1 VADPVLL
8 SHPSSLEHDTGA
20 HPERAERIVAIE
32 RELERRG
39 GLGWERR
46 LSVAATVEQLQLVHP
61 PGYVEGIRELCEAGG
76 GQIDADTSVVAGS
89 WGAALH
95 GAGGAIE
102 AASLVVSGAAPVAF
116 SMHRPPGHHAESA
129 RAMGFCLFN
138 NVAIAAQHARD
149 VLGLERVLI
158 FDWDVHHGNGTN
170 DIFHTSDEVLFASI
184 HQSPLYP
191 GTGSMHDSGSGL
203 GGGYTVNLPVPGG
216 SGDDVWVSLV
226 AHVVVPLIGAFAPQ
240 LVLVSAGF
248 DAHADDPLAGC
259 TVTDA
264 GFAAMAALVA
274 TACREQEIPFAG
286 VLEGGYELDALAR
299 STCDVLDV
307 WGRGV
312 EASPEGVEL
321 HGLSLR
327 AQERLAKG
335 GVWPTLGQ
343 PAA

>member
-46 LSVAATVEQLQLVHP
+46 LSPQATIEQLQLVHP
-61 PGYVEGIRELCEAGG
+61 PGYVESIRTLCAAGG
-76 GQIDADTSVVAGS
+76 GHIDADTLVVPGS

-116 SMHRPPGHHAESA
+116 SLHRPPGHHAGTA
-129 RAMGFCLFN
+129 QAMGFCLFN

-158 FDWDVHHGNGTN
+158 LDWDVHHGNGTN
-170 DIFHTSDEVLFASI
+170 DIFHTSDEVLFVSI
-184 HQSPLYP
+184 HESPLYP

-216 SGDDVWVSLV
+216 SGDDVWLSLV
-226 AHVVVPLIGAFAPQ
+226 AHVVVPLIVAFAPQ

-248 DAHADDPLAGC
+248 DAHVDDPLAGC
-259 TVTDA
+259 AVTDG
-264 GFAAMAALVA
+264 GFATMAALVA
-274 TACREQEIPFAG
+274 SACREHAIPWAG
-286 VLEGGYELDALAR
+286 VLEGGYDLDALGR
-299 STCDVLDV
+299 SVCEVLDV
-307 WGRGV
+307 WRRGLV
-312 EASPEGVEL
+312 ASPGSVPV
-321 HGLSLR
+321 HGLALR

-343 PAA
+343 SAA